1 MEVIVVTNE
10 DKGVRLDKYLSNLF
24 PDLSRVFIQKL
35 IEEEKVL
42 VNNKKERASYKVC
55 ENDEIVMLESEVKEL
70 DILPQNIPLDIVYED
85 DDVIVINKKQGMVV
99 HPASGVYEN
108 TLVNALLYH
117 CKDLSSINGVKRPG
131 IVHRI
136 DKDTSGLLVV
146 AKNDF
151 AHQELSDQLKDKTMN
166 REYFAI
172 VHGIIKENRGSINAP
187 IGRDINNRVKMAI
200 NKEGKSAI
208 THFDVV
214 ERYRNYTLV
223 HCKLETGRTHQIRVH
238 MAYINHPIASDPLY
252 GPHQTLKGN
261 GQYLHAKKLTFIH
274 PSTKEP
280 MTFETDLPEY
290 FSEMIDNLRMGKE

>member
-1 MEVIVVTNE
+1 MEVIVVTSEN
-10 DKGVRLDKYLSNLF
+10 KGVRLDKFLSNLF

-42 VNNKKERASYKVC
+42 VNGSNQRASYKVC
-55 ENDEIVMLESEVKEL
+55 ENDEIVMMESEVKEL
-70 DILPQNIPLDIVYED
+70 DILPQDIPLDIVYED
-85 DDVIVINKKQGMVV
+85 RDVIVINKKQGMVV

-146 AKNDF
+146 AKNDI
-151 AHQELSDQLKDKTMN
+151 AHQKLAEQLKDKTMN
-166 REYFAI
+166 REYIAI
-172 VHGIIKENRGSINAP
+172 VHGVINENRGSINAP
-187 IGRDINNRVKMAI
+187 IGRDINNRVKMAVS
-200 NKEGKSAI
+200 KDGKSAV
-208 THFDVV
+208 THFDVL

-238 MAYINHPIASDPLY
+238 MNYIKHPIACDPLY
-252 GPHQTLKGN
+252 GPKQTLKGE
-261 GQYLHAKKLTFIH
+261 GQYLHAKKLTFVH
-274 PSTKEP
+274 PTTKEV
-280 MTFETDLPEY
+280 MTFECDLPEY
-290 FSEMIDNLRMGKE
+290 FTKMIDNLKMGK

>member
-1 MEVIVVTNE
+1 MEVIVVTSEN
-10 DKGVRLDKYLSNLF
+10 KGVRLDKFLSNLF

-42 VNNKKERASYKVC
+42 VNGSNQRASYKVC
-55 ENDEIVMLESEVKEL
+55 ENDEIVMMESEVKEL
-70 DILPQNIPLDIVYED
+70 DILPQDIPLDIVYED
-85 DDVIVINKKQGMVV
+85 RDVIVINKKQGMVV

-146 AKNDF
+146 AKNDI
-151 AHQELSDQLKDKTMN
+151 AHQELAEQLKDKTMN
-166 REYFAI
+166 REYIAI
-172 VHGIIKENRGSINAP
+172 VHGVINENRGSINAP
-187 IGRDINNRVKMAI
+187 IGRDINNRVKMAVS
-200 NKEGKSAI
+200 KDGKSAV
-208 THFDVV
+208 THFDVL

-238 MAYINHPIASDPLY
+238 MNYIKHPIACDPLY
-252 GPHQTLKGN
+252 GPKQTLKGE
-261 GQYLHAKKLTFIH
+261 GQYLHAKKLTFVH
-274 PSTKEP
+274 PTTKEV
-280 MTFETDLPEY
+280 MTFECDLPEY
-290 FSEMIDNLRMGKE
+290 FTKMIDNLKMGK

>member
-1 MEVIVVTNE
+1 MEVIVVTSEN
-10 DKGVRLDKYLSNLF
+10 KGVRLDKFLSNLF

-42 VNNKKERASYKVC
+42 VNGSNQRASYKVC
-55 ENDEIVMLESEVKEL
+55 ENDEIVMMESEVKEL
-70 DILPQNIPLDIVYED
+70 DILPQDIPLNIVYED
-85 DDVIVINKKQGMVV
+85 RDVIVINKKQGMVV

-146 AKNDF
+146 AKNDI
-151 AHQELSDQLKDKTMN
+151 AHQELAEQLKDKTMN
-166 REYFAI
+166 REYIAI
-172 VHGIIKENRGSINAP
+172 VHGVINENRGSINAP
-187 IGRDINNRVKMAI
+187 IGRDINNRVKMAVS
-200 NKEGKSAI
+200 KDGKSAV
-208 THFDVV
+208 THFDVL

-238 MAYINHPIASDPLY
+238 MNYIKHPIACDPLY
-252 GPHQTLKGN
+252 GPKQTLKGE
-261 GQYLHAKKLTFIH
+261 GQYLHAKKLTFVH
-274 PSTKEP
+274 PTTKEV
-280 MTFETDLPEY
+280 MTFECDLPEY
-290 FSEMIDNLRMGKE
+290 FTKMIDNLKMGK

>member
-1 MEVIVVTNE
+1 MEVIVVTSEN
-10 DKGVRLDKYLSNLF
+10 KGVRLDKFLSNLF

-42 VNNKKERASYKVC
+42 VNGSNQRASYKVC
-55 ENDEIVMLESEVKEL
+55 ENDEIVMMESEVKEL
-70 DILPQNIPLDIVYED
+70 DILPQDIPLNIVYED
-85 DDVIVINKKQGMVV
+85 RDVIVINKKQGMVV

-146 AKNDF
+146 AKNDI
-151 AHQELSDQLKDKTMN
+151 AHQKLAEQLKNKTMN
-166 REYFAI
+166 REYIAI
-172 VHGIIKENRGSINAP
+172 VHGVINENRGSINAP
-187 IGRDINNRVKMAI
+187 IGRDINNRVKMAVS
-200 NKEGKSAI
+200 KDGKSAV
-208 THFDVV
+208 THFDVL

-238 MAYINHPIASDPLY
+238 MNYIKHPIACDPLY
-252 GPHQTLKGN
+252 GPKQTLKGE
-261 GQYLHAKKLTFIH
+261 GQYLHAKKLTFVH
-274 PSTKEP
+274 PTTKEV
-280 MTFETDLPEY
+280 MTFECDLPEY
-290 FSEMIDNLRMGKE
+290 FTKMIDNLKMGK